1 MNLVLHGIEDF
12 QIAREDTLRDPA
24 GRSRGWRSGAPSTL
38 CAPAPG
44 LPAHRRAP
52 QTAVIGRALHGG
64 CTAPPLP
71 AQRGSAEHAVGGAAQ
86 HRALAPLRIDP
97 QLEVQALPVEHAQ
110 AVADPVVPA
119 VLRRGEADPRRPHE
133 PAPHRQ
139 PVTNLAVEPVA
150 LREAAVR
157 HARHRLPAPQRLGP
171 ALRLPA
177 PRRRHPRHKAQ
188 RRRRRRVVAQRHGH
202 APLPE
207 PLGLVHQQRP
217 HPHVALLHR
226 SGRERNPPMVV
237 AEVCSSMKYPKR
249 CQYKH
254 AKQKK
259 YHVRNWAEYNEGLR
273 RRGDLTVW
281 FDEEAIAN
289 WKADKTGKP
298 GGQRVYSDMAIET
311 GLVVRMVYKLA
322 YRQTEGFLHSI
333 ASLLGLGIEIP
344 DYSTLCRRSRLLRKK
359 LRIPKA
365 ASTQPIHLM
374 IDSTGLRIHV
384 GNARKPPKQR
394 AWRKLHI
401 AVDRETGNIVA
412 SELTASRARD
422 ATRVPALLTQIQAPL
437 VSVAAD
443 SAYDKE
449 AVYEAIEAHSPGRRT
464 RVVIPPQ
471 RNTTLSQNSNTA
483 MQERDRHIR
492 AIERHGRRE
501 WYKLSGYT
509 KRSMVE
515 NAVYRYKAIIGPEM
529 RARTLA
535 RQRVEHRIGCE
546 ILNKMAA
553 LGMPDTYCAE

>member
-1 MNLVLHGIEDF
+1 
-12 QIAREDTLRDPA
+12 
-24 GRSRGWRSGAPSTL
+24 
-38 CAPAPG
+38 
-44 LPAHRRAP
+44 
-52 QTAVIGRALHGG
+52 
-64 CTAPPLP
+64 
-71 AQRGSAEHAVGGAAQ
+71 
-86 HRALAPLRIDP
+86 
-97 QLEVQALPVEHAQ
+97 
-110 AVADPVVPA
+110 
-119 VLRRGEADPRRPHE
+119 
-133 PAPHRQ
+133 
-139 PVTNLAVEPVA
+139 
-150 LREAAVR
+150 
-157 HARHRLPAPQRLGP
+157 
-171 ALRLPA
+171 
-177 PRRRHPRHKAQ
+177 
-188 RRRRRRVVAQRHGH
+188 
-202 APLPE
+202 
-207 PLGLVHQQRP
+207 
-217 HPHVALLHR
+217 
-226 SGRERNPPMVV
+226 MVV

-471 RNTTLSQNSNTA
+471 RNATLSQNSNTA

-515 NAVYRYKAIIGPEM
+515 NAVYRYKAIIGPETVRRQGARPGVGHASGRGNLPLLDSHDVSDFGGARRGP
-529 RARTLA
+529 RAPEPTAPSELHQAGAVGRSAARFGRGILRSFVAPSSGPTTTSTSSSTSSPATWLAGCWLTEKVRRSPNASSPRAVASRTLNPTSSPFTRTVAA
-535 RQRVEHRIGCE
+535 R
-546 ILNKMAA
+546 
-553 LGMPDTYCAE
+553 